1 MISPAPN
8 LPDAI
13 PDELSGRV
21 VIVTGAG
28 RGMGRA
34 VAVRLAKAGASVAV
48 NDLEPAAADETA
60 ELVISQG
67 GTAIAVAGDIS
78 DSSFVESLVLE
89 AVEEYGDVNILVN
102 AAGIL
107 RRTAVFDM
115 PEAEWDL
122 VMNVNLKGTFLCS
135 KTVLT
140 SMRRSGWG
148 RIVNFSSTAG
158 KTTSTL
164 GGAHYTASKH
174 AVLGL
179 TRHMAMEE
187 AAHGITVNAVCPGL
201 INTEMVQH
209 EVDDERLKRYTDG
222 FPIHRLGEPFEA
234 AELVAFLASD
244 RAAYITGQG
253 FDISGG
259 DLMV

>member
-34 VAVRLAKAGASVAV
+34 VAVRLAKTGASVAV

>member
-34 VAVRLAKAGASVAV
+34 VAVRLAKTGASVAV

-67 GTAIAVAGDIS
+67 GTAIAVSGDIS

-107 RRTAVFDM
+107 RRTAVLDM